1 MEEHRNYKRR
11 KLDELFY
18 SEDTEAPFSNCSLCD
33 KYLLEEGVRYM
44 IEKAVKYNKHYN
56 VKETIFEHAICTDCA
71 EKMRE
76 NLSKESLKSIEQ
88 YFMQNMQ
95 QQQRYD
101 LMTSENTETNDWLS
115 NCLLSGE
122 EIGEQEE
129 YQIYAECDGS
139 DMLFEM
145 TPYMISGKV
154 LESVSELLSKQTK
167 DELDRY
173 MDEHFGVPPELRELF
188 RDKVLIF

>member
-11 KLDELFY
+11 KLDQVFY
-18 SEDTEAPFSNCSLCD
+18 SEDTEAPFTNCFLCD

-44 IEKAVKYNKHYN
+44 IEKAVKYNKHYDI
-56 VKETIFEHAICTDCA
+56 KETIFEHAICTDCA

-76 NLSKESLKSIEQ
+76 NLSKESLKNIEQ
-88 YFMQNMQ
+88 YFMQNLQ
-95 QQQRYD
+95 QQQRYELVTGESTD
-101 LMTSENTETNDWLS
+101 THDWLAQ
-115 NCLLSGE
+115 CLLSGE
-122 EIGEQEE
+122 DIGEQEE
-129 YQIYAECDGS
+129 YQIYAECDGG

-154 LESVSELLSKQTK
+154 LESISELLSKQTK